1 MKNMKQRKA
10 FARACVLALM
20 MAAVSGCGSEVD
32 NPILTGNNEEISLK
46 NFSNTGC
53 KRYLNSRTRADEEE
67 VVSSIE
73 LTATE
78 KGGVWVMHNDVILN
92 CGIRDY
98 NVSIEVDGNKI
109 TVTETG
115 DASLQTWC
123 NCNIDFGYEI
133 GPLVEGTTYELIVIS
148 EHNRSANKSIRFV
161 YTPTLKYVE

>member
-1 MKNMKQRKA
+1 MRKGLCA
-10 FARACVLALM
+10 IIVALV
-20 MAAVSGCGSEVD
+20 ALSGCGIEID
-32 NPILTGNNEEISLK
+32 NPVEAETLKEVVLK

-53 KRYLNSRTRADEEE
+53 KRYLNSRTRADEE
-67 VVSSIE
+67 VVSSVE

-78 KGGVWVMHNDVILN
+78 KGGVYVKHNDVILN
-92 CGIRDY
+92 CGIKDY

-133 GPLVEGTTYELIVIS
+133 GPLVEGTSYELYICS
-148 EHNRSANKSIRFV
+148 EHNHSANKTINFV
-161 YTPTLKYVE
+161 YSPSLEYRK